1 MSNTEKNKE
10 NRKEEKINFFQKFIK
25 GVERAGN
32 KLPHPFM
39 IFFLLGI
46 TVLVLSFILSKLGV
60 SVTFM
65 SASKD
70 AAEIATEKTV
80 GVKNL
85 LEAGYM
91 QDFLSNFVNTY
102 ITFAPLGLIM
112 VMMLGI
118 GYLQDTG
125 FFNVLM
131 RKTLLG
137 APVYMITFVLAIV
150 GVCANIASN
159 AGIVFAASI
168 GAALFA
174 SLGRNPILGAVAGYA
189 AGHGGFTANLMIS
202 GTDALLAG
210 ITESA
215 SKSVGLKSP
224 THPLINYFFMIV
236 ATFVIAICVTYVTE
250 KIMPKV
256 MSMEGEVDNKEILK
270 QKLTPLENRGLKY
283 SLIAFLIYLGLV
295 LSAAIPASGFLRNE
309 AGNIL
314 PKSPFTN
321 GIVPLLFF
329 LFVILATSYGY
340 GSKTIKSHKQI
351 PKFMASGLK
360 GSISFFVVALPAA
373 FFIDFFKASNLAT
386 IISVNGA
393 ELLQS
398 MNLKGIPLAIAFII
412 LTGFLNLFL
421 TSGSSK
427 WLILAP
433 IFVPMFSMMNFSP
446 ALTQLAYRIGDSAT
460 NPISPINY
468 FLPMLIA
475 IIQQYK
481 KDDEDVGLGTVIS
494 MTLPYSISFLIALT
508 LLLVFWMLIGLP
520 IGPGASLWLN

>member
-1 MSNTEKNKE
+1 MEKLKREKVGLQKE
-10 NRKEEKINFFQKFIK
+10 RTGFQRFIK
-25 GVERAGN
+25 GIEVAGN

-39 IFFLLGI
+39 MFVSLAVI
-46 TVLVLSFILSKLGV
+46 VLILSFAFNKMGM
-60 SVTFM
+60 SVTYM
-65 SASKD
+65 AASKD
-70 AAEIATEKTV
+70 ATKAAVEKTV
-80 GVKNL
+80 TVTNL
-85 LEAGYM
+85 LDKSYI
-91 QDFLSNFVNTY
+91 QTFLGNFVKTY
-102 ITFAPLGLIM
+102 INFAPLGLIM
-112 VMMLGI
+112 VMMIGI

-137 APVYMITFVLAIV
+137 APVYTITFVLGIV

-189 AGHGGFTANLMIS
+189 AGHGGFSANLMIS

-215 SKSVGLKSP
+215 ALSMGIEAP
-224 THPLINYFFMIV
+224 THPLVNYFFMIV
-236 ATFVIAICVTYVTE
+236 ATFVIAACVTFVTE
-250 KIMPKV
+250 KIMPKI
-256 MSMEGEVDNKEILK
+256 VDFDTDDATTDMMK
-270 QKLTPLENRGLKY
+270 QQLTTLENRGLKW
-283 SLIAFLIYLGLV
+283 SLVTFILYVGLILV
-295 LSAAIPASGFLRNE
+295 AAVPHGALLQNESGKL
-309 AGNIL
+309 L
-314 PKSPFTN
+314 PVSPFTSA
-321 GIVPLLFF
+321 IVPLLFF
-329 LFVILATSYGY
+329 LFIALATAYGY
-340 GSKTIKSHKQI
+340 GAKVITDSKQI

-393 ELLQS
+393 ELLQKL
-398 MNLKGIPLAIAFII
+398 NLSGIPLAISFVI
-412 LTGFLNLFL
+412 LSGILNLFL

-433 IFVPMFSMMNFSP
+433 IFVPMFAMMNFSP
-446 ALTQLAYRIGDSAT
+446 ALTQVAYRIGDSVT

-475 IIQQYK
+475 IMEQYK
-481 KDDEDVGLGTVIS
+481 TDDENIGIGTVIS
-494 MTLPYSISFLIALT
+494 MTLPYSIAFFIALVVM
-508 LLLVFWMLIGLP
+508 LVVWMLIGLP
-520 IGPGASLWLN
+520 LGPGAPLWLK